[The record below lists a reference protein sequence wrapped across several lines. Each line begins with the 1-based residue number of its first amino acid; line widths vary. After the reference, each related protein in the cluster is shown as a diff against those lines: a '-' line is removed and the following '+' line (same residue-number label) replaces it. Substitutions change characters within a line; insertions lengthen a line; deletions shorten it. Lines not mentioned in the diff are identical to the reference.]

1 MLLHQTG
8 LLAPGVFDDL
18 QDESVFVSLMRLC
31 YRRIALEFG
40 CRVTLN
46 ETRLLEAHQFWAQDM
61 ERLRRF
67 ELPTSASID
76 QFKQVGHLVYWL
88 RRSSPIVACECVE
101 PVEGEDEGPRAFF
114 LKYDSQYCALVL
126 GFELCA
132 FHCAN
137 AVGSDFYASDYQLD
151 RDFAEVMCHF
161 LKVKSVSPHALHL
174 IFKSLFADPLFAV
187 RSAQL

>member
-8 LLAPGVFDDL
+8 LLKPGVFERL
-18 QDESVFVSLMRLC
+18 QDEVSFVELVRLC
-31 YRRIALEFG
+31 FNRVALEFG

-46 ETRLLEAHQFWAQDM
+46 ETRLLEAHQFWTQDM

-67 ELPTSASID
+67 ELPTSPSID
-76 QFKQVGHLVYWL
+76 QFKQAGHLVYWL
-88 RRSSPIVACECVE
+88 RRSSPIVKTELAE
-101 PVEGEDEGPRAFF
+101 PADEGGEKERLAFF

-137 AVGSDFYASDYQLD
+137 AEGSRFYASDYQLD
-151 RDFAEVMCHF
+151 RDYAEVTCHF

-174 IFKSLFADPLFAV
+174 IFKSLFADPLHAV
-187 RSAQL
+187 RSA